1 MRKVINVELA
11 ISALLLFVTACLCS
25 VDDDDWCL
33 HGCDCSSLQ
42 DMIDCRNSQYSAV
55 PGRDMTAP
63 HIKILNL
70 ANNSVSHLDLVTTS
84 QWTSLQVLNLSSNKV
99 KYVEKYTEDFSPLG
113 SLKILDLSRNSLQVL
128 HSSVFLGLPSLQTL
142 NLSHNQIHTVSEG
155 AFVLP
160 SLVKLDISHNHI
172 SEAQPHLFGSSP
184 HIEVINFSHNKLS
197 RLLGK
202 TLVMK
207 TLTDFARRDLT

>member
-1 MRKVINVELA
+1 MTNVELA
-11 ISALLLFVTACLCS
+11 ISVLLLFVTACLCS
-25 VDDDDWCL
+25 EDDDDWCL

-70 ANNSVSHLDLVTTS
+70 ANNSVSHLDLVHLS
-84 QWTSLQVLNLSSNKV
+84 QWSNLQVLNLSSNKV
-99 KYVEKYTEDFSPLG
+99 KYVEKYTEDFSPLE
-113 SLKILDLSRNSLQVL
+113 SLKILDLSWNSLQVL

-172 SEAQPHLFGSSP
+172 SEAQMHLFGSSP
-184 HIEVINFSHNKLS
+184 HIEVINFSHNRLS

-202 TLVMK
+202 TLLK
-207 TLTDFARRDLT
+207 

>member
-1 MRKVINVELA
+1 MRKVTNVELA
-11 ISALLLFVTACLCS
+11 ISALLLFVTACVCS

-70 ANNSVSHLDLVTTS
+70 ANNSVSHLDLVHLS

-99 KYVEKYTEDFSPLG
+99 KYVEKYTEDFSPLE
-113 SLKILDLSRNSLQVL
+113 SLKILDLSWNSLQVL

-172 SEAQPHLFGSSP
+172 SEAQSHLFGSSP
-184 HIEVINFSHNKLS
+184 HIEVINFSYNRLS

-202 TLVMK
+202 TS
-207 TLTDFARRDLT
+207 F